1 MRRQK
6 FCAIPRAGA
15 FAVGLWFMGVTAAS
29 ANDAVKVV
37 MSWLPDPQHGGYYQ
51 AAATGI
57 YAKHGLDVTILPGG
71 PQVNSQL
78 MLMNGQVDF
87 RVASSSASGFNY
99 VDQKLPVQ
107 VIAASFQKEASILL
121 SHPGV
126 VDSVPAMKGKP
137 IELGQQS
144 VDTWWRFLVAKYG
157 FSDSQVKPYTF
168 SLAPFLADPNMVQ
181 QGYVTSEPY
190 LVEAQAHFKPNVFM
204 VADVA
209 EYNSYAQTLET
220 TTAIIDGKADVVQ
233 RFVDA
238 TIEGWYSYLY
248 GNPGAGNALIKKENA
263 DISDTDITN
272 SMAAMKE
279 RGLVDS
285 GDTLTLGIGA
295 MTDARWKSFFQTASK
310 LGIYPAG
317 LDYTKAY
324 TLRFVDKKHGL
335 DMKR

>member
-1 MRRQK
+1 MTTLSL
-6 FCAIPRAGA
+6 RAVARAAAAALACWLSGA
-15 FAVGLWFMGVTAAS
+15 VAAH

-71 PQVNSQL
+71 PQINSQL
-78 MLMNGQVDF
+78 MLLGGQVDF

-99 VDQKLPVQ
+99 IAQKLPVV
-107 VIAASFQKEASILL
+107 VIAASFQKEPSILL

-126 VDSVPAMKGKP
+126 DTVAAMKGKP

-144 VDTWWRFLVAKYG
+144 IDTWWRLLVAKYG
-157 FSDSQVKPYTF
+157 FSDSQIRPYTF

-181 QGYVTSEPY
+181 QGYVTSEPF
-190 LVEAQAHFKPNVFM
+190 LVEREAHFKPNVFM

-209 EYNSYAQTLET
+209 DYNSYAQTLET
-220 TTAIIDGKADVVQ
+220 TATMIAAKPDVVQ

-238 TIEGWYSYLY
+238 TIEGWYSYMY
-248 GNPGAGNALIKKENA
+248 GDPAPGNAMIRKENPDNSDL
-263 DISDTDITN
+263 DIAN
-272 SMAAMKE
+272 SLTAMKE
-279 RGLVDS
+279 RGLIDS
-285 GDTLTLGIGA
+285 GDTMTLGIGA
-295 MTDARWKSFFQTASK
+295 MTDARWKSFFETASH
-310 LGIYPAG
+310 LGLYPAD

-324 TLRFVDKKHGL
+324 TLRFVDQKHGM
-335 DMKR
+335 DMKK

>member
-1 MRRQK
+1 MTKQPLR
-6 FCAIPRAGA
+6 AIPRVGA
-15 FAVGLWFMGVTAAS
+15 VALCLWLGGTFAAS

-37 MSWLPDPQHGGYYQ
+37 MSWLPDPQHGGFYQ

-57 YAKHGLDVTILPGG
+57 YAKHGLDVTIIPGG
-71 PQVNSQL
+71 PQINSQL
-78 MLMNGQVDF
+78 MLLNGDVQF
-87 RVASSSASGFNY
+87 RVASTSASGFNY
-99 VDQKLPVQ
+99 VEQKLPVV
-107 VIAASFQKEASILL
+107 VIAAWCQKEPAILL

-144 VDTWWRFLVAKYG
+144 VDTWWRFLAAKYG
-157 FSDSQVKPYTF
+157 FSDSQIRPYTF

-181 QGYVTSEPY
+181 QGYVTFEPY
-190 LVEAQAHFKPNVFM
+190 LVEKQGGFKPNVFM

-209 EYNSYAQTLET
+209 DYNSYAQTLET
-220 TTAIIDGKADVVQ
+220 TAAMIAAKPDVVQ

-248 GNPGAGNALIKKENA
+248 GDPTPANALIKKENPEA
-263 DISDTDITN
+263 TDEDIKN
-272 SMAAMKE
+272 SIAAIKE
-279 RGLVDS
+279 RGLYDS
-285 GDTLTLGIGA
+285 GDSLTLGIGA
-295 MTDARWKSFFQTASK
+295 MTDARWKSFFEAAAK
-310 LGIYPAG
+310 LGLYPAG

-335 DMKR
+335 DMRK

>member
-1 MRRQK
+1 MAKISLRSIA
-6 FCAIPRAGA
+6 CAGA
-15 FAVGLWFMGVTAAS
+15 AAAGLWLAGTIAAS

-71 PQVNSQL
+71 PQTNSQL
-78 MLMNGQVDF
+78 MLLSGQVDF
-87 RVASSSASGFNY
+87 RVASSSASAFNY
-99 VDQKLPVQ
+99 AQQKLPAV
-107 VIAASFQKEASILL
+107 VIAASFQKEPSILL

-126 VDSVPAMKGKP
+126 DSLPAMKGKP

-157 FSDSQVKPYTF
+157 FDQSQVRPYTF

-190 LVEAQAHFKPNVFM
+190 LVERQAKFKPNVFM

-209 EYNSYAQTLET
+209 DYNSYAQTLET
-220 TTAIIDGKADVVQ
+220 TASMIASKPELVQ

-238 TIEGWYSYLY
+238 TIEGWYSYL
-248 GNPGAGNALIKKENA
+248 NDPAPGNAMIQKENPDNSA
-263 DISDTDITN
+263 EDIAN
-272 SMAAMKE
+272 SIKAMKE

-285 GDTLTLGIGA
+285 GDTASLGIGA
-295 MTDARWKSFFQTASK
+295 MTDARWTSFFATASK
-310 LGIYPAG
+310 LGLYPAD
-317 LDYTKAY
+317 LDYRSAY
-324 TLRFVDKKHGL
+324 TLRFVDHKVGL
-335 DMKR
+335 K

>member
-1 MRRQK
+1 MTE
-6 FCAIPRAGA
+6 FSPRIAAKIGA
-15 FAVGLWFMGVTAAS
+15 ATLGLWLAGIIGAS

-57 YAKHGLDVTILPGG
+57 YARHGLDVTILPGG

-78 MLMNGQVDF
+78 MLINGQVQF

-99 VDQKLPVQ
+99 VEQNLPVE
-107 VIAASFQKEASILL
+107 VIAASFQKEPSILM
-121 SHPGV
+121 SHPG
-126 VDSVPAMKGKP
+126 VDSVPAMKGHP

-157 FSDSQVKPYTF
+157 FSDSQVRPYTF

-190 LVEAQAHFKPNVFM
+190 LVQAQAHFKPNVFM

-209 EYNSYAQTLET
+209 DYNSYAQTLET
-220 TTAIIDGKADVVQ
+220 TTAMIAGKPDLVQ

-248 GNPGAGNALIKKENA
+248 GDPTPGNAMIKKENP
-263 DISDTDITN
+263 DNSDTDIAN
-272 SMAAMKE
+272 SIAAIKE

-285 GDTLTLGIGA
+285 GDTTTLGIGA
-295 MTDARWKSFFQTASK
+295 MTDTRWKSFFRTASK
-310 LGIYPAG
+310 LGIYPPS

-335 DMKR
+335 EMRK

>member
-1 MRRQK
+1 MTE
-6 FCAIPRAGA
+6 FSPRIAAKIGA
-15 FAVGLWFMGVTAAS
+15 ATLGLWLAGILGAS

-57 YAKHGLDVTILPGG
+57 YARHGLDVTILPGG

-78 MLMNGQVDF
+78 MLINGQVQF

-99 VDQKLPVQ
+99 VEQNLPVE
-107 VIAASFQKEASILL
+107 VIAASFQKEPSILM
-121 SHPGV
+121 SHPG
-126 VDSVPAMKGKP
+126 VDSVPAMKGHP

-157 FSDSQVKPYTF
+157 FSDSQVRPYTF

-209 EYNSYAQTLET
+209 DYNSYAQTLET
-220 TTAIIDGKADVVQ
+220 TTAMIADKPDLVQ

-248 GNPGAGNALIKKENA
+248 GDPTPGNAMIKKENP
-263 DISDTDITN
+263 DNSDTDIAN
-272 SMAAMKE
+272 SIAAIKG

-285 GDTLTLGIGA
+285 GDTTTLGIGA

-310 LGIYPAG
+310 LGIYPPS

-335 DMKR
+335 EMRK

>member
-1 MRRQK
+1 MTRLAS
-6 FCAIPRAGA
+6 CTLSAA
-15 FAVGLWFMGVTAAS
+15 FAIGVWLGGVIGAT
-29 ANDAVKVV
+29 ANDSVKVV

-57 YAKHGLDVTILPGG
+57 YAKHGLDVTIVPGG

-78 MLMNGQVDF
+78 MLLNGEVQF

-107 VIAASFQKEASILL
+107 VVAASFQKEPSILL

-126 VDSVPAMKGKP
+126 VDNVAAMKGKP

-157 FSDSQVKPYTF
+157 FSDSQIRPYTF

-204 VADVA
+204 VADIA
-209 EYNSYAQTLET
+209 DYNSYAQTLET
-220 TTAIIDGKADVVQ
+220 TTALITDKPDLVQ

-248 GNPGAGNALIKKENA
+248 EDPAPGNALIKKENA
-263 DISDTDITN
+263 EIADTDITN
-272 SMAAMKE
+272 SISAMKE

-285 GDTLTLGIGA
+285 GDTTQLGIGA
-295 MTDARWKSFFQTASK
+295 MTDARWKSFFETASK
-310 LGIYPAG
+310 LGLYPAG

-324 TLRFVDKKHGL
+324 TLRFVDKQHGL
-335 DMKR
+335 EKRK